1 MERSCRRA
9 ILLRMS
15 AADHSLAR
23 ALNGFAVAHDGIAD
37 LWMAYVRGSEA
48 LFLVGVIV
56 LLLCGLRSLWC
67 RRAGVLA
74 GLGAAIGLAVAVVL
88 AGLVDRA
95 RPFVDDPSGIHRLV
109 PHAADPGFPSDHATA
124 AFAIATAVLLH
135 HRGWGI
141 AAMVAAVALAAGRV
155 AAGVHFPGDVLAG
168 AAIGVLATLLV
179 HASPLR
185 APVERLADGVAA
197 RLPGRTAAAA

>member
-1 MERSCRRA
+1 
-9 ILLRMS
+9 MS
-15 AADHSLAR
+15 AADHALAR

-37 LWMAYVRGSEA
+37 PWITYVRGSEG
-48 LFLVGVIV
+48 LFVVGV
-56 LLLCGLRSLWC
+56 LLLLVCGVRSLWC

-74 GLGAAIGLAVAVVL
+74 GLGAAIGLTVAVVL
-88 AGLVDRA
+88 AGLVDRG
-95 RPFVDDPSGIHRLV
+95 RPFAEDPSRIHRLV
-109 PHAADPGFPSDHATA
+109 PHANDPGFPSDHATA
-124 AFAIATAVLLH
+124 AFAIATAVLLY

-141 AAMVAAVALAAGRV
+141 GAMVAAVALATGRV

-168 AAIGVLATLLV
+168 AALGVLATLAV

-197 RLPGRTAAAA
+197 RVAGRVPA